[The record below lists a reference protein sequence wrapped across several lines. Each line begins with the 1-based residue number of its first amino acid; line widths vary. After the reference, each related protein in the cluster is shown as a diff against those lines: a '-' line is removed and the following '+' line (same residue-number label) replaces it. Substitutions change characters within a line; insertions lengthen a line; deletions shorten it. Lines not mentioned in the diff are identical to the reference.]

1 MKKNTKNFLNLIF
14 EREEPKES
22 RDPKEKKPKS
32 SKPDKGSSE
41 KSVIDALPLFN
52 QPTSNKI
59 AAGRPISDPGLT
71 NIRHRAEAG
80 SAEAAGLLKDL
91 GISGISG
98 SNWFSQIENLFKSA
112 ANYDSPLDALIQDAK
127 MVKNK
132 NNDPGVLIDLM
143 PQWKDDEKS
152 GKRSYGF
159 VRSLIIAGMYTGGIN
174 IKASKKRM
182 LRIEI
187 VEGEDKALV
196 YISKKAQSWAK

>member
-14 EREEPKES
+14 EREEPKE
-22 RDPKEKKPKS
+22 PKEKKAKS
-32 SKPDKGSSE
+32 SKPDKESSE
-41 KSVIDALPLFN
+41 KKSIDALPLFN

-80 SAEAAGLLKDL
+80 SAEAAALLKDL

-112 ANYDSPLDALIQDAK
+112 ASYDSPLDALIQGAK
-127 MVKNK
+127 IVKSK
-132 NNDPGVLIDLM
+132 NSIPGVLIDLR
-143 PQWKDDEKS
+143 PQWKEDEKS

-174 IKASKKRM
+174 IKASKRRM
-182 LRIEI
+182 LRVEI